1 MIMSF
6 NEVTLDQLKQIF
18 RDNNL
23 DYYVKKEKGNLVKVH
38 FIVKEEK

>member
-1 MIMSF
+1 MSF